1 MVGERSKESERKGN
15 KKEILRKMELERRE
29 RKVIKMQ
36 EDRGKLERDAGKK
49 SEAIS
54 RQVKRMKKES
64 VQMVAERRKRQG
76 EKVKLKY
83 KNRSVEDEDRG
94 KKGRRKQGDDAEV
107 WRASDMSIKKMRRK
121 KRKEREVKSCGEI

>member
-1 MVGERSKESERKGN
+1 MVGERLEESEGKGN

-36 EDRGKLERDAGKK
+36 EDRGRLERDAGKK

-54 RQVKRMKKES
+54 RQVKRMEGGS

-83 KNRSVEDEDRG
+83 KNRSVEEEDRG
-94 KKGRRKQGDDAEV
+94 KEGRRKQGDDAEV
-107 WRASDMSIKKMRRK
+107 WRASDMSIKEKEK
-121 KRKEREVKSCGEI
+121 KREK

>member
-1 MVGERSKESERKGN
+1 MVGERSEENEGKGN

-36 EDRGKLERDAGKK
+36 EDRGRLERDAGEE

-54 RQVKRMKKES
+54 RQVKRMEGGS

-83 KNRSVEDEDRG
+83 KNRSVEEEDRG
-94 KKGRRKQGDDAEV
+94 KEGRRKQGDDAEV
-107 WRASDMSIKKMRRK
+107 WRASDMSIKEKEK
-121 KRKEREVKSCGEI
+121 KRERSEELW

>member
-1 MVGERSKESERKGN
+1 MVGERSEESEGKGN

-36 EDRGKLERDAGKK
+36 EDRGRLERDAGKE

-54 RQVKRMKKES
+54 RQVKRMERRS

-83 KNRSVEDEDRG
+83 KNRSVEEENRG
-94 KKGRRKQGDDAEV
+94 KKGRRKQKDDAEV
-107 WRASDMSIKKMRRK
+107 WRASDMSIKEKEK
-121 KRKEREVKSCGEI
+121 KRERSEELW

>member
-1 MVGERSKESERKGN
+1 MVGERSEESEGKGN

-36 EDRGKLERDAGKK
+36 EDRGRLERDAGKE

-54 RQVKRMKKES
+54 RQVKRMEGGS

-83 KNRSVEDEDRG
+83 KNRSVEEEDRG
-94 KKGRRKQGDDAEV
+94 KKGRRKQEDDAEV
-107 WRASDMSIKKMRRK
+107 WRASDMSIKEKEK
-121 KRKEREVKSCGEI
+121 KRERSEELW